1 MPGFDSISPQ
11 FETNGVLPY
20 LWNTLIICV
29 INLTLLSYALEK
41 ICFVRLDEKTEKNID
56 YMCIAYGRIHFELK
70 ILTHSIATFI

>member
-1 MPGFDSISPQ
+1 MDCFNIKSVEHGDRAARLKKNEKGMPGFDSISPQ

-41 ICFVRLDEKTEKNID
+41 IYFVRLVEKT
-56 YMCIAYGRIHFELK
+56 
-70 ILTHSIATFI
+70 